1 MPMLKK
7 KFAMDIKKLKQE
19 KGLGFCQSDKFQLR
33 TADDGINTVSKYYGY
48 DWFLARRRVHH
59 QLRRSSVRVP
69 A

>member
-1 MPMLKK
+1 
-7 KFAMDIKKLKQE
+7 MDIKKLKQE

-33 TADDGINTVSKYYGY
+33 TADDGINTVTKYYGY

-59 QLRRSSVRVP
+59 QLRRFT